1 MHDTLQKLREPWKNG
16 DGTAVTDITRIPTFK
31 NWCRSSNFKVFV
43 KNQRLFFQRLFK
55 SISFID
61 IITSAVSSSQIACNV
76 TCVHYVIH

>member
-1 MHDTLQKLREPWKNG
+1 MHDTLQKFREPWKNG
-16 DGTAVTDITRIPTFK
+16 DGATVTDITRIPTFK

-43 KNQRLFFQRLFK
+43 KNQRLFK

-61 IITSAVSSSQIACNV
+61 IITSAVSSSQIACSV